1 MYWELYDGLMLNK
14 KGTMEIWK
22 SVIDEQLT
30 E

>member
-1 MYWELYDGLMLNK
+1 MYWELHNDLMLNK
-14 KGTMEIWK
+14 KGAMEIWE